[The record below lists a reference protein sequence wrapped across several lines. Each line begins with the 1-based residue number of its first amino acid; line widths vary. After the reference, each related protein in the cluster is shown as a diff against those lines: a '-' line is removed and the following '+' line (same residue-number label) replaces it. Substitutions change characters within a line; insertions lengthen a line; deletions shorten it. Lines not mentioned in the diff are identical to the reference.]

1 MQSNVSGKHLP
12 ITPAIEEYIKGKCGR
27 LERHFDK
34 MQRVSFVLEKDPRH
48 GFHAEL
54 ILDVEHHEDFVSNAH
69 HDDLYAAID
78 LVLDRGV
85 RQLTDHKDMLRNRKH
100 TGSERHA

>member
-1 MQSNVSGKHLP
+1 MQINISGKHLP

-34 MQRVSFVLEKDPRH
+34 VLQASFVVEKDPRH

-100 TGSERHA
+100 QGTEPRS